1 MAALVERSFLFSEVG
16 LGLELDLVLLDC
28 KVLALRVLL
37 GQKVLLSRSY
47 LTRLVQIGE
56 QLVGEEVVA
65 HDLDI
70 ILIGFWGY

>member
-37 GQKVLLSRSY
+37 GQKVLLPRSH
-47 LTRLVQIGE
+47 LARLV
-56 QLVGEEVVA
+56 
-65 HDLDI
+65 
-70 ILIGFWGY
+70 